1 MTEEQIT
8 KLLKWLEDKASDSK
22 AMVEIAIDANDISN
36 EEYFRGKYFQSAITI
51 NYINGMLKE
60 QHHVNER
67 SRNK

>member
-36 EEYFRGKYFQSAITI
+36 EEHFRGKYFQSAITI

-60 QHHVNER
+60 
-67 SRNK
+67 

>member
-22 AMVEIAIDANDISN
+22 TMVEIAIDANDISN

-60 QHHVNER
+60 
-67 SRNK
+67 